1 MLSPAGLNVFRLRP
15 MPARTPKA
23 RQGEARRVSGAETR
37 ELLMDAA
44 EELFAQFGVD
54 AVSIRSINSAAGLAP
69 AAVHYHFGTKDRLLR
84 EIVRRRGTHLVTTQS
99 ALIDTIE
106 REGRTPDA
114 IELVTVMAQPFFDIL
129 DLDPIGGR
137 RWVRLIGNLILTGD
151 ERLRHQTATEG
162 VTDKFESLVVRTYPD
177 VSPEFLIRRWRMAT
191 IVLVQLLGTAS
202 PPVADV
208 ELLSVDERDV
218 IIRFV
223 ASGFDAIRQPR
234 SVSA

>member
-1 MLSPAGLNVFRLRP
+1 VAVPTAK
-15 MPARTPKA
+15 T

-37 ELLMDAA
+37 ELLMDTA
-44 EELFAQFGVD
+44 EELFAQLGVD

-84 EIVRRRGTHLVTTQS
+84 EIVRRRGAHVVSTQS
-99 ALIDTIE
+99 ALLDAIDQD
-106 REGRTPDA
+106 GRTPDA
-114 IELVTVMAQPFFDIL
+114 TELVTVMAQPFFDIL
-129 DLDPIGGR
+129 DLDPVGGR
-137 RWVRLIGNLILTGD
+137 RWLRLVGNLILTGD
-151 ERLRHQTATEG
+151 ERLHEQNQREG
-162 VTDKFESLVVRTYPD
+162 LTDRFERLVVRTYPD
-177 VSPEFLIRRWRMAT
+177 ASPGFLIRRWRMAC
-191 IVLVQLLGTAS
+191 IVLIQLLGTAS

-223 ASGFDAIRQPR
+223 ASGFDEIRQPR

>member
-1 MLSPAGLNVFRLRP
+1 MAP
-15 MPARTPKA
+15 RTPKA
-23 RQGEARRVSGAETR
+23 RQGEARRESGAETR
-37 ELLMDAA
+37 EVLMDAA

-84 EIVRRRGTHLVTTQS
+84 EIVRRRGSHLVTTQL
-99 ALIDTIE
+99 ALIDAIE

-114 IELVTVMAQPFFDIL
+114 TELVTIMVQPFFDIL
-129 DLDPIGGR
+129 DLDPVGGR

-151 ERLRHQTATEG
+151 ERLRHQTRAEG
-162 VTDKFESLVVRTYPD
+162 VTDRFEALVARTYPD
-177 VSPEFLIRRWRMAT
+177 VSPEFVIRRWRMAT
-191 IVLVQLLGTAS
+191 IVLIQLLGTAS

-208 ELLSVDERDV
+208 ALLSDSERDV
-218 IIRFV
+218 IVRFV
-223 ASGFDAIRQPR
+223 ASGFDEVRQRR

>member
-1 MLSPAGLNVFRLRP
+1 MTPRS
-15 MPARTPKA
+15 PKA

-37 ELLMDAA
+37 EQLMDSA

-84 EIVRRRGTHLVTTQS
+84 EIVRRRGRHVVTTQL
-99 ALIDTIE
+99 ALIDALE

-114 IELVTVMAQPFFDIL
+114 TELVAIMAQPFFDIL
-129 DLDPIGGR
+129 DLDPVGGR
-137 RWVRLIGNLILTGD
+137 RWLGLIGNLILTGD
-151 ERLRHQTATEG
+151 ERLREQNAAEG
-162 VTDKFESLVVRTYPD
+162 VTDRFERLVANTYPD
-177 VSPEFLIRRWRMAT
+177 VPPEFVIRRWRMAT
-191 IVLVQLLGTAS
+191 IVLIQLLGTAS

-208 ELLSVDERDV
+208 ELMSDDERDV
-218 IIRFV
+218 ILRFV
-223 ASGFDAIRQPR
+223 ASGFDEIRQRR

>member
-1 MLSPAGLNVFRLRP
+1 MLSLRTAGRAELPAV
-15 MPARTPKA
+15 AISTPKT

-37 ELLMDAA
+37 ELLMDTA

-84 EIVRRRGTHLVTTQS
+84 EIVRRRGAHVVTTQRE
-99 ALIDTIE
+99 LIDAIE
-106 REGRTPDA
+106 REGRAPDA
-114 IELVTVMAQPFFDIL
+114 TELVTVMAQPFFDIL
-129 DLDPIGGR
+129 DLDPVGGR
-137 RWVRLIGNLILTGD
+137 RWLRLVGNMILTGD
-151 ERLRHQTATEG
+151 ERLREQNEREG
-162 VTDKFESLVVRTYPD
+162 LTDRFERLVVRTYPD
-177 VSPEFLIRRWRMAT
+177 VPPEFVIRRWRMAC
-191 IVLVQLLGTAS
+191 IVLIQLLGTAS

-208 ELLSVDERDV
+208 QLLSVEERDV

-223 ASGFDAIRQPR
+223 ASGFDEIRQPR

>member
-1 MLSPAGLNVFRLRP
+1 MAVEQR
-15 MPARTPKA
+15 RT

-37 ELLMDAA
+37 ELLMDTA
-44 EELFAQFGVD
+44 EDLFAQLGVD

-84 EIVRRRGTHLVTTQS
+84 EIVRRRGAHVVATQT
-99 ALIDTIE
+99 ALLDAIE
-106 REGRTPDA
+106 RDGRTPDA
-114 IELVTVMAQPFFDIL
+114 TELVTVMAQPFFDIL
-129 DLDPIGGR
+129 DLDPVAGR
-137 RWVRLIGNLILTGD
+137 RWLRLIGNLILTGD
-151 ERLRHQTATEG
+151 ARLREQNVREG
-162 VTDKFESLVVRTYPD
+162 LTDRFERIVVRTYPD
-177 VSPEFLIRRWRMAT
+177 VTPRFLIRRWRMAC
-191 IVLVQLLGTAS
+191 IVLIQLLGTAS

-208 ELLSVDERDV
+208 ELLSVDEREV

>member
-1 MLSPAGLNVFRLRP
+1 VFMLPAMAP
-15 MPARTPKA
+15 RTPKA
-23 RQGEARRVSGAETR
+23 RQGEARRISGAETR
-37 ELLMDAA
+37 EQLMDAA

-54 AVSIRSINSAAGLAP
+54 AVSIRSINAAAGLAP

-84 EIVRRRGTHLVTTQS
+84 EIVRRRGAHLVTTQT
-99 ALIDTIE
+99 AQIDAIE
-106 REGRTPDA
+106 RDGRSPDA
-114 IELVTVMAQPFFDIL
+114 FELVTVMAQPFFDIL
-129 DLDPIGGR
+129 DLDPVGGR

-162 VTDKFESLVVRTYPD
+162 VTDRFEALVLRTYPD
-177 VSPEFLIRRWRMAT
+177 VPSDFLIRRWRMAT

-223 ASGFDAIRQPR
+223 ASGFDDVRQPR